1 MSLSR
6 MLINGA
12 ATGISIKM
20 ALYNDALREQVIN
33 KQIVWQPYMGYLSDF
48 FVPAAIVSGV
58 GVYASLINY
67 CKRKRYDAPG
77 RLKSE
82 NSLDNLV
89 LGSALITA
97 SAFSVIEQINNFGNK
112 ATSGEW
118 NDVFCYFL
126 GASLAYVAYNLSDV
140 FEKNFKWEK

>member
-20 ALYNDALREQVIN
+20 ALYNDSLREQVIN

-67 CKRKRYDAPG
+67 RKRKIYNSSERKK
-77 RLKSE
+77 LE

-89 LGSALITA
+89 LGSTLITA
-97 SAFSVIEQINNFGNK
+97 STFSVIEQINNFGSK
-112 ATSGEW
+112 KIDGDF
-118 NDVFCYFL
+118 NDIICYFL